1 MSWYAKQDRCGDGPG
16 HNALV
21 LLAGANKGQSTSNVL
36 SACPRARMHI
46 FEIVPKLFEQQQ
58 KRFKDSP
65 WVTVHRRGWSDT
77 RLLLEGLTCKFT
89 YNSGITPMQR
99 ITCCLYFGSLSQAMK
114 CYKLHKI
121 QTRSKPL
128 CAPYKNPGQ
137 GADFSHHNTCRRPL
151 ASSRCC
157 SDCETNLQPQIL
169 RHQAVSEGV
178 IRSLAGLCRCKQ
190 GSIDLWVTTLKPESY
205 RPKQLNDLL
214 SNP

>member
-89 YNSGITPMQR
+89 YDSGITTMQR

-121 QTRSKPL
+121 QPVQSLCVHPTRTQDKVQTFHIT
-128 CAPYKNPGQ
+128 APAEGLSLQ
-137 GADFSHHNTCRRPL
+137 AAVAQTVRQI
-151 ASSRCC
+151 C
-157 SDCETNLQPQIL
+157 S
-169 RHQAVSEGV
+169 
-178 IRSLAGLCRCKQ
+178 
-190 GSIDLWVTTLKPESY
+190 LKS
-205 RPKQLNDLL
+205 
-214 SNP
+214 